1 MTTSTQQLFSRKHRD
16 KYETARDIYNKI
28 KDIVLVKGEWVKSKK
43 KYRRNKLDYKT
54 YYSVVSKFFEILI
67 RDVVQ
72 RNDLIHLPCDFGY
85 VYLDKK
91 EHKRA
96 FHYRVDINE
105 SNKKGKLVKYK
116 VPILDDY
123 YYKVIWKRPKKY
135 AKCKIMPLGN
145 FQKEIKKL
153 KTV

>member
-1 MTTSTQQLFSRKHRD
+1 MQIQQNLYSKKYKD
-16 KYETARDIYNKI
+16 KYDTARDIYNNI
-28 KDIVLVKGEWVKSKK
+28 KNLVSIKGQWLKGQK
-43 KYRRNKLDYKT
+43 KYRTKKLDYKT
-54 YYSVVSKFFEILI
+54 YYAVISRFFEILI
-67 RDVVQ
+67 RDVVL
-72 RNDLIHLPCDFGY
+72 RNELIHLPCDLGY

-123 YYKVIWKRPKKY
+123 YYKIVWKRPKKY
-135 AKCKIMPLGN
+135 SKCKIMPLGN
-145 FQKEIKKL
+145 FKKQINKL
-153 KTV
+153 KTT

>member
-1 MTTSTQQLFSRKHRD
+1 MQTQQKLFSRKHRD
-16 KYETARDIYNKI
+16 KYETARDIYNN
-28 KDIVLVKGEWVKSKK
+28 VRENVTVKGEWVKSKK

-54 YYSVVSKFFEILI
+54 YFAVVSKFFEILI

-72 RNDLIHLPCDFGY
+72 RNELVHLPGDFGY

-91 EHKRA
+91 EHSRA

-105 SNKKGKLVKYK
+105 SNNKGELVKYK

-123 YYKVIWKRPKKY
+123 YHKIVWVRPKKY
-135 AKCKIMPLGN
+135 SKCKIMPLGN
-145 FQKEIKKL
+145 FKKEISKL
-153 KTV
+153 KTT